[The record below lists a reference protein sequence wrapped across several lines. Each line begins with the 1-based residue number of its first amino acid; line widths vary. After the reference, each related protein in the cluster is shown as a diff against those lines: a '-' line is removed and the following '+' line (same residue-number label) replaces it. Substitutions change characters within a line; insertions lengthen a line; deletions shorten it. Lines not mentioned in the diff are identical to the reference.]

1 MKKIRTTFRSFSVV
15 SSLFLPV
22 VFIIVGVVI
31 SMIAYKNP
39 ASISISYVYVWAKFY
54 TIGYFMAL
62 AFSFNTAS
70 YCGNIVR

>member
-1 MKKIRTTFRSFSVV
+1 M
-15 SSLFLPV
+15 
-22 VFIIVGVVI
+22 FIVVGVVI

-39 ASISISYVYVWAKFY
+39 PNENDAYIYAWAKFY

-70 YCGNIVR
+70 YCGNIVRER